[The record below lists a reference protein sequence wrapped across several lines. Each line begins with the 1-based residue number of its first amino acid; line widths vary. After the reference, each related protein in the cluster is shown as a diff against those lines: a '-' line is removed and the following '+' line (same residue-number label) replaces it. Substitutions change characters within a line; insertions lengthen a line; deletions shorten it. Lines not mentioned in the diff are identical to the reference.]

1 MILVG
6 LGANLPHPN
15 FGTPEQTLRAAL
27 TEMAVAGLAVK
38 AVSRFFASPPYPA
51 ELVGQPWYVNAVA
64 EIVSE
69 QEPEDILAT
78 LHEIEW
84 RFGRVRD
91 KRWAPRFLDLDL
103 LCYHDRV
110 LDGQGHGQ
118 PVLPHPRMTERAFVM
133 VPLMDI
139 APGWVHPVSGD
150 RADTLLAVCDAGGI
164 RPVSEN
170 PEHGVSDIALGG

>member
-27 TEMAVAGLAVK
+27 TEMTIAGLEVK
-38 AVSRFFASPPYPA
+38 SVSRFFASPPYPA
-51 ELVGQPWYVNAVA
+51 ELAGQPWYVNAVA
-64 EIVSE
+64 EIGSTR
-69 QEPEDILAT
+69 EPEDILAT

-103 LCYHDRV
+103 LSYHDRV
-110 LDGQGHGQ
+110 LNGQGHGQ
-118 PVLPHPRMTERAFVM
+118 PVLPHPRMAERAFVLM
-133 VPLMDI
+133 PLVDI
-139 APGWVHPVSGD
+139 APGWVHPVSG
-150 RADTLLAVCDAGGI
+150 ASAETLLAGCEAGGI
-164 RPVSEN
+164 RPASEN
-170 PEHGVSDIALGG
+170 QEPGVSDIALGG